1 MDNNNVK
8 ERKSNKRNRKNNLI
22 KFILI
27 IIVLIIISIIIAL
40 VLNRNKDKEQI
51 NNNNETNTLEEE
63 SYIEEIEDGVKIN
76 KSSKLNEVKEI
87 NGLLITNIQLTTK
100 DGMTTL
106 LADVQNNSGV
116 KTDVKTLQITLLN
129 KDGSELTTVTGIVNG
144 LEIGETT
151 QLNIAMTSDY
161 VNAYDFSVSEN
172 K

>member
-1 MDNNNVK
+1 MDNNNDK
-8 ERKSNKRNRKNNLI
+8 ERKSNKRNRKNNLK

-27 IIVLIIISIIIAL
+27 IIVLIIISIIITL

-161 VNAYDFSVSEN
+161 VNAYDFRVSEN

>member
-87 NGLLITNIQLTTK
+87 NGLLITNIQVTTK

-161 VNAYDFSVSEN
+161 VNAYDFRVSEN

>member
-106 LADVQNNSGV
+106 LADVQNNSGA

-161 VNAYDFSVSEN
+161 VNAYDFRVSEN

>member
-161 VNAYDFSVSEN
+161 VNAYDFRVSVN

>member
-27 IIVLIIISIIIAL
+27 IIVLIIISIIITL

-161 VNAYDFSVSEN
+161 VNAYDFRVSEN

>member
-1 MDNNNVK
+1 MDNNNDK

-27 IIVLIIISIIIAL
+27 IIVLIIISIIITL

-161 VNAYDFSVSEN
+161 VNAYDFRVSEN

>member
-27 IIVLIIISIIIAL
+27 IIVLIIISIIITL

-161 VNAYDFSVSEN
+161 VNAYDFRVSE

>member
-1 MDNNNVK
+1 MDNSNVK

-161 VNAYDFSVSEN
+161 VNAYDFRVSE

>member
-161 VNAYDFSVSEN
+161 VNAYDFRVSE

>member
-1 MDNNNVK
+1 MDNSNVK

-106 LADVQNNSGV
+106 LADVQNNSGA

-161 VNAYDFSVSEN
+161 VNAYDFRVSE

>member
-51 NNNNETNTLEEE
+51 NNNNETNTLKEE

-106 LADVQNNSGV
+106 LADVQNNSGA

-161 VNAYDFSVSEN
+161 VNAYDFRVSEN

>member
-27 IIVLIIISIIIAL
+27 IIVLIIISIIITL

-51 NNNNETNTLEEE
+51 NNNNETNTLKEE

-161 VNAYDFSVSEN
+161 VNAYDFRVSEN

>member
-51 NNNNETNTLEEE
+51 NNNNETNTLKEE

-161 VNAYDFSVSEN
+161 VNAYDFRVSEN